1 MTDLNKNEKIL
12 IEEVKVIQEIIKRMA
27 SNSFHLKT
35 WTVALIVVAILFRG
49 DGQYSYAAYIP
60 LFAFWYLDAFYLR
73 QERLFR
79 KVHDWVLQYRLKHDD
94 RLFDLNPVR
103 FNKEV
108 APVIQIMFTISTLP
122 FYGAVFVLLTIT
134 ILMPCI
140 HLLL

>member
-79 KVHDWVLQYRLKHDD
+79 KVHHWVLQYRPTNDD
-94 RLFDLNPVR
+94 QLFNLNPAR
-103 FNKEV
+103 FDKDV

-122 FYGAVFVLLTIT
+122 FYGAVFCLLTISM
-134 ILMPCI
+134 IMP
-140 HLLL
+140 

>member
-1 MTDLNKNEKIL
+1 MTELSKNEKIL

-27 SNSFHLKT
+27 SNSFNLKT

-49 DGQYSYAAYIP
+49 DGKYSYAAYIP

-79 KVHDWVLQYRLKHDD
+79 KVHDWVLQYRPNNYDQ
-94 RLFDLNPVR
+94 LFNLNPAR
-103 FNKEV
+103 FDKDV

-122 FYGAVFVLLTIT
+122 FYGAVFFLLTIAV
-134 ILMPCI
+134 LMA
-140 HLLL
+140 